1 MKAISSKEQPDDLMI
16 LRPPNYEIWMTEK
29 QGRILFI
36 QNLLGNYDKY
46 IEYWLSTNVAVLRAF
61 ISSTL
66 VLLVCVEQENLR
78 SARVPPLL
86 HMQ

>member
-46 IEYWLSTNVAVLRAF
+46 IEY
-61 ISSTL
+61 
-66 VLLVCVEQENLR
+66 
-78 SARVPPLL
+78 
-86 HMQ
+86 